1 MPVKLREIF
10 GFLRFVLRRWRDDRC
25 PQIAGSLTYTTL
37 LALAPMFAI
46 VVAVLSSAPFFDVIM
61 AKVKLFLQLN
71 LVPEVAERIITEYIP
86 ALAANAVRL
95 TWVGLAA
102 VAAVAIWLML
112 VMDHS
117 INAIWRVRQARPY
130 WVSVIGY
137 LVLLLSAPI
146 LIGVSVTVTTYIL
159 TLSVEAQGVTPV
171 LALLLRVVPTAM
183 STIAFFMIYRI
194 VPHRK
199 VPWRHALLG
208 GFVAAIFFE
217 IGKQIFALF
226 VRHSPTYSHV
236 YGAFAAFPVFLVW
249 LYLSWSIVLFGAE
262 LTASS
267 AYWRH
272 SLWKQV
278 TNPGMRFREAAMI
291 VRALIGNDAGTLSL
305 EKLREKTGLP
315 ADELEETLGQMV
327 DGGVLKR
334 ARRRAYTLAEGTR
347 ELLVPP
353 GSEAGASSTTPPPI
367 TPASAT
373 KRRRGRGRSGRSSR

>member
-1 MPVKLREIF
+1 VPVKLIEIF

-46 VVAVLSSAPFFDVIM
+46 VVAVLSSAPYFDEIM
-61 AKVKLFLQLN
+61 AKVKIFLQLN
-71 LVPEVAERIITEYIP
+71 LVPEVADRIITEYIP

-102 VAAVAIWLML
+102 VAVVAIWLML
-112 VMDHS
+112 VMDRS
-117 INAIWRVRQARPY
+117 INAIWRVRQTRPY

-146 LIGVSVTVTTYIL
+146 LIGVSTTITTYIL

-171 LALLLRVVPTAM
+171 LALLLRAVPIAM

-194 VPHRK
+194 VPHRR

-208 GFVAAIFFE
+208 GFVAAILFE
-217 IGKQIFALF
+217 VGKQIFAVF
-226 VRHSPTYSHV
+226 VRESPTYSRV

-249 LYLSWSIVLFGAE
+249 LYVSWSIVLFGAE
-262 LTASS
+262 LTASA
-267 AYWRH
+267 AYWRRA
-272 SLWKQV
+272 LWKQV
-278 TNPGMRFREAAMI
+278 ASPGMRFREAAMI

-305 EKLREKTGLP
+305 EKLRQQTGLP

-334 ARRRAYTLAEGTR
+334 ARRRGYTLAEGTR
-347 ELLVPP
+347 EILVAPR
-353 GSEAGASSTTPPPI
+353 SEAAAAAGASSTTPAP
-367 TPASAT
+367 AT